1 MLLQGL
7 LKKHEA
13 FEIDF
18 AVHRDRCVGISS
30 EGQQLIAE
38 GNHHSDSISQ
48 RLQQLHDRLNAL
60 DTSATR
66 RKSKLKDNSAYLQ
79 FMWKADVVESWI
91 GRFLLFFLKTYL
103 GKIIFI
109 MFSVFLRFFF
119 FFGNQVVR
127 QVITSKQNL

>member
-91 GRFLLFFLKTYL
+91 GKFWSCLTYL
-103 GKIIFI
+103 EKII
-109 MFSVFLRFFF
+109 MFSIFLKFFSQPGCKIYF
-119 FFGNQVVR
+119 KIGA
-127 QVITSKQNL
+127 

>member
-1 MLLQGL
+1 MLQGL

-91 GRFLLFFLKTYL
+91 GTFCSCLIYL
-103 GKIIFI
+103 EKIIF
-109 MFSVFLRFFF
+109 MFSVFFRFFSQPCCKIGTYF
-119 FFGNQVVR
+119 EIGA
-127 QVITSKQNL
+127 

>member
-91 GRFLLFFLKTYL
+91 GRFLPFF
-103 GKIIFI
+103 KIFKEKYFYYVQCFPQIF
-109 MFSVFLRFFF
+109 FATRF
-119 FFGNQVVR
+119 
-127 QVITSKQNL
+127 